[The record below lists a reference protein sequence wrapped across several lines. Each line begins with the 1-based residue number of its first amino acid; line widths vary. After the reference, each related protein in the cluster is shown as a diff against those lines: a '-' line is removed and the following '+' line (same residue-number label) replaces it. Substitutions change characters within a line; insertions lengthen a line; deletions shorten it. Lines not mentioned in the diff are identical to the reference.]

1 MKKTELLIKSREA
14 MMSAVQLYNNPQITF
29 KSETFITLAII
40 AWTYLLHA
48 FYANE
53 GIDYR
58 YFHNKGKIRERKKY
72 MIRQSMELINIG
84 SLSVVWIVKILQS
97 IP

>member
-14 MMSAVQLYNNPQITF
+14 MMSAVQLFNNPQITF

-58 YFHNKGKIRERKKY
+58 YFHNKGKKKY

>member
-40 AWTYLLHA
+40 AWTYAVIIKLS
-48 FYANE
+48 N
-53 GIDYR
+53 
-58 YFHNKGKIRERKKY
+58 
-72 MIRQSMELINIG
+72 LI
-84 SLSVVWIVKILQS
+84 L
-97 IP
+97 

>member
-53 GIDYR
+53 GI
-58 YFHNKGKIRERKKY
+58 RERKKY

>member
-40 AWTYLLHA
+40 A
-48 FYANE
+48 
-53 GIDYR
+53 
-58 YFHNKGKIRERKKY
+58 
-72 MIRQSMELINIG
+72 
-84 SLSVVWIVKILQS
+84 
-97 IP
+97 